1 MALFVNTNVAS
12 INGQRNLMGSTNGLE
27 TSMNRLASG
36 LRINS
41 ARDDAAGL
49 QISNRLTSQIN
60 GLQVAMRNAN
70 DGISMAQTAE
80 GAMQESTNILQRMR
94 DLSIQSANATNST
107 VDRKALQEE
116 VIQLKSE
123 LDRIANTTTF
133 GGQKLLDGSFGV
145 QQFQVGSQANETIAI
160 SINSAQIDDLGSA
173 RYAMQGT
180 NNAGA
185 AATSLGAAAN
195 TTAHPLNAA
204 AEVLTIGG
212 INTGQVSIA
221 QDDSAADMAAKIN
234 SIFNTTGVSAD
245 SKTVLRLE
253 SFANAAAGDGIS
265 FDLGNGTADE
275 TVSFTAT
282 GVVEDDLQTLV
293 NKVNEVAAVTGIGA
307 QYDAAT
313 TSVIL
318 TSESGDNITF
328 DNFADSGTGTAAS
341 INVQG
346 RSYADDQDVGAAV
359 TMNANN
365 VAQDQASVKGQLQLD
380 STVLFDIS
388 SDAANSDLTGLAA
401 ANGLAQAVEDSIESV
416 DITTATGAQD
426 AIAVIDGALAKI
438 DRNRATLG
446 AVQNRL
452 QSTINNL
459 ANIVENSSGARARIR
474 DTDFAMETAE
484 LTRNQILQQ
493 AGTSIL
499 AQANQLPQAALS
511 LLGQ

>member
-60 GLQVAMRNAN
+60 GLNVAMRNAN

-94 DLSIQSANATNST
+94 DLSIQAANATNST

-116 VIQLKSE
+116 IIQLKSE

-173 RYAMQGT
+173 RYSM
-180 NNAGA
+180 AGLNTA
-185 AATSLGAAAN
+185 AAPATSLGAAVN
-195 TTAHPLNAA
+195 TVAHPLAAA

-212 INTGQVSIA
+212 INSGQVSVA

-253 SFANAAAGDGIS
+253 NLNSVAPGDGIS
-265 FDLGNGTADE
+265 FDLGNGTATE
-275 TVSFTAT
+275 TISFTAS
-282 GVVEDDLQTLV
+282 GVVEDDMQTMV
-293 NKVNEVAAVTGIGA
+293 NKINEYAAVTGFGA
-307 QYDAAT
+307 EYDAAS
-313 TSVIL
+313 TSVII
-318 TSESGDNITF
+318 TSEAGDNITF
-328 DNFADSGTGTAAS
+328 ENWADSGTGDAT
-341 INVQG
+341 IDVQG
-346 RSYADDQDVGAAV
+346 RSYADDQDVGLAVGLDAA
-359 TMNANN
+359 ANTT
-365 VAQDQASVKGQLQLD
+365 ASVKGQIQLD
-380 STVLFDIS
+380 STVLFDVS
-388 SDAANSDLTGLAA
+388 SNVANSDLTGLAA
-401 ANGLAQAVEDSIESV
+401 ANGLAQAIEDSIESV
-416 DITTATGAQD
+416 DVTTAAGAQD

-452 QSTINNL
+452 QSTIRNL

-474 DTDFAMETAE
+474 DTDFAKETAE
-484 LTRNQILQQ
+484 MTRNQILQQ

-511 LLGQ
+511 LLGN